1 MAGDI
6 IFEPLTI
13 GKHFHA
19 KNRIFR
25 SSISGRFDNY
35 DGSGTQARINWEEKF
50 ARGGVGAIITS
61 FVPVSVRGRILPN
74 YATIHSDDRIDFWQ
88 RVVKK
93 VHEYDCRFIIQIS
106 HSGRQRDN
114 GGVENVDNKA
124 LSSTSK
130 YEPLHGF
137 PCQAMTLEEVE
148 ETIQHFAD
156 GARRVRAAGA
166 DGVETHSANGY
177 LFTQFLSS
185 GINDRTDKYGGS
197 LPNRARF
204 LMEVIKGI
212 RQQVG
217 DDFHFQMKISAV
229 ERNNAVLWWE
239 KPGNTLEESI
249 QICRWAHHPI
259 EWARAAKEDEST
271 WSRVKGPDAFHVSTG
286 SSFPHPLNPPGDFPV
301 EVLAR
306 TYQTV
311 ISSGTTT
318 LRNFLLFQNPLTAWL
333 FRAVWLR
340 VQKQVKGVPL
350 SVPKANQPFLTR
362 NLKPGA
368 FQRLLDAYQGV
379 SLAEARQIRESLAE
393 QTRSF
398 DLGQPPPVIC
408 TGGFQQA
415 SYIRKAI
422 SDGYCDAVS
431 MARPLIA
438 NNDLPEILK
447 SGADL
452 PKNPCTYCNKCL
464 LHDPEDPLGC
474 YNQDRFGNYQELLD
488 NVMSVF
494 RPDLVE
500 SVEDAKRS

>member
-1 MAGDI
+1 MAADI
-6 IFEPLTI
+6 IFEPLKI
-13 GKHFHA
+13 GNSFEA

-61 FVPVSVRGRILPN
+61 FVPVSIRGRILPN
-74 YATIHSDDRIDFWQ
+74 YATIHSDDRIDFWG
-88 RVVKK
+88 RVIKK

-114 GGVENVDNKA
+114 GGVENVGNKA
-124 LSSTSK
+124 LSSTSQ

-148 ETIQHFAD
+148 ETVQLFGNA
-156 GARRVRAAGA
+156 ARRVRAAHA

-185 GINDRTDKYGGS
+185 GINDRSDKYGGS

-204 LMEVIKGI
+204 LMEVIKAV

-217 DDFHFQMKISAV
+217 DDFHFQIKISAV

-239 KPGNTLEESI
+239 KPGNTVEESI
-249 QICRWAHHPI
+249 QVCRWAHHPV
-259 EWARAAKEDEST
+259 EWARAAREDEGV
-271 WSRVKGPDAFHVSTG
+271 WSKVKGPDAFHVSTG

-306 TYQTV
+306 TYETV
-311 ISSGTTT
+311 ISSGRNTF
-318 LRNFLLFQNPLTAWL
+318 RNFVLFRHGLTAWL
-333 FRAVWLR
+333 FRTLWLR
-340 VQKQVKGVPL
+340 VQKQVKGHPL
-350 SVPKANQPFLTR
+350 NVPKVNQPFLTR
-362 NLKPGA
+362 NLKPA
-368 FQRLLDAYQGV
+368 DLQKLLDAYQGV
-379 SLAEARQIRESLAE
+379 SLNDARKIRKALAE
-393 QTRSF
+393 QTSALG
-398 DLGQPPPVIC
+398 LGQPPPVIC

-438 NNDLPEILK
+438 NNDLPDIFK
-447 SGADL
+447 NGADL

-464 LHDPEDPLGC
+464 LHDVEDPLGC
-474 YNQDRFGNYQELLD
+474 YNQDRFGSYQELLD
-488 NVMSVF
+488 TTMSVF
-494 RPDLVE
+494 QPPFGQSPD
-500 SVEDAKRS
+500 DFKRS

>member
-6 IFEPLTI
+6 IFEPLKI
-13 GKHFHA
+13 GKHFEA

-61 FVPVSVRGRILPN
+61 FVPVSIRGRILPN
-74 YATIHSDDRIDFWQ
+74 YATIQADDRIEFWN
-88 RVVKK
+88 RVVNK
-93 VHEYDCRFIIQIS
+93 VHEYNCRFIIQIS

-114 GGVENVDNKA
+114 RGVENVYNKA
-124 LSSTSK
+124 LSSTSQ

-148 ETIQHFAD
+148 ETIQLFGDA
-156 GARRVRAAGA
+156 ARRVRAAGA

-185 GINDRTDKYGGS
+185 GINDRRDKYGGS

-204 LMEVIKGI
+204 LMEVIKKV

-217 DDFHFQMKISAV
+217 DDFHFQIKISAV
-229 ERNNAVLWWE
+229 ERNNAVLLWE

-249 QICRWAHHPI
+249 QVCKWAHHPV
-259 EWARAAKEDEST
+259 EWARAAGEDESV
-271 WSRVKGPDAFHVSTG
+271 WSKVKAPDAFHVSTG

-301 EVLAR
+301 RVLAR
-306 TYQTV
+306 TYESV
-311 ISSGTTT
+311 ISSGSGKRT
-318 LRNFLLFQNPLTAWL
+318 LVNFILFRGFLTGWL
-333 FRAVWLR
+333 FRALWLR
-340 VQKQVKGVPL
+340 IQKQVKGHRL
-350 SVPKANQPFLTR
+350 DVPKIKQPLVTR
-362 NLKPGA
+362 GLKPA
-368 FQRLLDAYQGV
+368 DMQKLLDAYQGV
-379 SLAEARQIRESLAE
+379 SLADARSIRRALAE
-393 QTRSF
+393 QTRTLN
-398 DLGQPPPVIC
+398 LGQPQPVIC

-422 SDGYCDAVS
+422 LDGCCDAVS

-447 SGADL
+447 SGADF

-464 LHDPEDPLGC
+464 VHDIEDPLGC
-474 YNQDRFGNYQELLD
+474 YNEDRYGSYQELLD
-488 NVMSVF
+488 SVMSVF
-494 RPDLVE
+494 QPPFV
-500 SVEDAKRS
+500 

>member
-156 GARRVRAAGA
+156 AARRVRAAGA

-229 ERNNAVLWWE
+229 ERNNAVLFWE

-249 QICRWAHHPI
+249 QICRWTHHPV
-259 EWARAAKEDEST
+259 EWARAAKEDENA

-318 LRNFLLFQNPLTAWL
+318 LRNFLLFRQPITAWL
-333 FRAVWLR
+333 FRALWLK
-340 VQKQVKGVPL
+340 VQKQVKGYPL
-350 SVPKANQPFLTR
+350 RVPKANQPFLTR
-362 NLKPGA
+362 NLKPAG
-368 FQRLLDAYQGV
+368 FQKLLDVNQGV
-379 SLAEARQIRESLAE
+379 SLADARQIIQSLAE
-393 QTRSF
+393 QTRTF

-474 YNQDRFGNYQELLD
+474 YNQDRFESYQELLD

-494 RPDLVE
+494 RPTFVQPAG
-500 SVEDAKRS
+500 DAKRF